1 MVQKHVKKM
10 EGIPLQILN
19 QMVSGYWKQ
28 ASGCCIT
35 FSPVCCI
42 ITLPLLVAPPPP
54 NKCCSCYT
62 PTHPLSAFRSGI
74 SRCQCLETT
83 LFFRCGI
90 SRHAI
95 FNAVDLYCLSIKTAL
110 GSKTFF
116 VALRLSSPILNNW
129 NWRDLLAR
137 LKLFYNLKGTSW
149 TIWQCIAISGGCGK
163 DWGAALSKADCS
175 SHLAGDQL

>member
-1 MVQKHVKKM
+1 
-10 EGIPLQILN
+10 
-19 QMVSGYWKQ
+19 MVSGYWKQ

-42 ITLPLLVAPPPP
+42 ITLPLLVAPPPA

-62 PTHPLSAFRSGI
+62 PTHPLSAFHSGI

-83 LFFRCGI
+83 LFPNVVYRNIQF
-90 SRHAI
+90 SMQ
-95 FNAVDLYCLSIKTAL
+95 LIKTVL
-110 GSKTFF
+110 GSETLLCSFT
-116 VALRLSSPILNNW
+116 LTSSPILNNW

-137 LKLFYNLKGTSW
+137 LKLFYNSSW
-149 TIWQCIAISGGCGK
+149 TIWHCIAISGGCGK